1 MKDISVNGYY
11 WKTYCKNGQKYLC
24 IISNGCGRK
33 RILEKLMC
41 RSCGLYLTTIR
52 IIESNKVLEMIS
64 WILTHIGFNT
74 TIWDIQVVI

>member
-1 MKDISVNGYY
+1 MSTVIIGKRIVRMDKN
-11 WKTYCKNGQKYLC
+11 TYVLFL
-24 IISNGCGRK
+24 NGCGRK

-64 WILTHIGFNT
+64 WILTHIGFDT

>member
-1 MKDISVNGYY
+1 MSTVIIGKRIVRMD
-11 WKTYCKNGQKYLC
+11 KKYLC

-64 WILTHIGFNT
+64 WILTHIGFDT
-74 TIWDIQVVI
+74 TAWDIQVVI